1 MNYNNFTIN
10 YIESIKNNLNI
21 QIVENNE
28 TLCLPDAITV
38 ENIIALKTEL
48 ESIWEISQSAIQLIK
63 DKHDS
68 TIQSGLFGP
77 IDDLDLSLKIGFLQ
91 SDRIILID
99 YLYNRLLSRKKP
111 ELIDR
116 EHLCFIGNSL
126 VRLLPLAREG
136 RIVIIP
142 NPFIWNPSSKKII
155 QEVSEKTLITIP
167 LISMLNMLS
176 ICKECKL
183 HPYTIAESNDT
194 YESIINEQIDHVDLI
209 GKDGGKYAYE
219 GILCALLSERL
230 LNNVEFSYIKNISI
244 EKYAG
249 IISQHKGFYSEYLSN
264 ITAGGSMNADNNIE
278 KIRESFAETVK
289 KGSLHIIDVAKGL
302 SAASGIGA
310 AGITLLG
317 ATSVISAPLAVTG
330 AALGLSASLGAI
342 LSSKTKDENT
352 IISLFKKL
360 STQ

>member
-1 MNYNNFTIN
+1 MNYNSFTIN
-10 YIESIKNNLNI
+10 YIESLKKNLNI
-21 QIVENNE
+21 QINENNE

-48 ESIWEISQSAIQLIK
+48 ESIWGSSESAIELIK

-77 IDDLDLSLKIGFLQ
+77 VDDLELALKVGFLQ

-99 YLYNRLLSRKKP
+99 YIFSRLLSRKRP

-116 EHLCFIGNSL
+116 EQLCFLGNSL

-142 NPFIWNPSSKKII
+142 NPFIWNPSAKKII

-219 GILCALLSERL
+219 GILCSLLSERL
-230 LNNVEFSYIKNISI
+230 LNNVEFTYIKNIEI

-249 IISQHKGFYSEYLSN
+249 IISQHKGFYSEYLSK
-264 ITAGGSMNADNNIE
+264 ITAGGAMNADNNIE

-289 KGSLHIIDVAKGL
+289 KGNIDILNVAKGVA
-302 SAASGIGA
+302 AASGIGA

-317 ATSVISAPLAVTG
+317 ATTIISAPLAITG
-330 AALGLSASLGAI
+330 AALGFSASLGAI
-342 LSSKTKDENT
+342 LNGKAKDENT